1 MKNGLYFLFMNDI
14 TAFLYICIQ
23 LNEQNKTLQLLRKL
37 FYWVAPTNDQYVDP
51 VRHWWGKTAIKNY
64 LEKRPSD
71 NNRKQYNFAS
81 FYLWLLTLYHYRA
94 LDVFFE
100 EDICHLWSYY
110 SRIGFDYSKSL
121 KSLYEDLWS
130 PFIFKKSKFSKTVIK
145 ILKRFLKFFSLFIS
159 VK

>member
-94 LDVFFE
+94 LMYFLRKIFATFDHITEELVLITRNLWKVFMKIFE
-100 EDICHLWSYY
+100 ALS
-110 SRIGFDYSKSL
+110 SL
-121 KSLYEDLWS
+121 KSLNFQRPS
-130 PFIFKKSKFSKTVIK
+130 
-145 ILKRFLKFFSLFIS
+145 
-159 VK
+159 